1 MHVTELE
8 TPSVL
13 INLDVME
20 RNIQTMQARCDAA
33 GVKFRPHIKTHKIPA
48 IAKMQLEAGAVGIAC
63 QKVSEAQVFAE
74 AGINDI
80 LLPYNIVGAK
90 KAARLADLA
99 LYNKIAVSADSP
111 ETIHGLGAAAKAVGA
126 SIRVLIELATEIER
140 AGTSVENVVQLA
152 QQIEADDHLEFRGLV
167 VYPSFPKSRP
177 LIQEALARLDAVGI
191 GVEVVS
197 GGGVGAAH
205 YMAEVPEL
213 TEIRV
218 GTYVYNDWRTVMNG
232 YAALDDCAM
241 TIAATVVSRPTDD
254 RAIIDSGSKTLS
266 SEQLDGAYGF
276 ILEYPLAKLYNLNE
290 EHGYVDFSKC
300 DDRPH
305 IGEVVHVIP
314 IHTCV
319 VSNLHNQVYGVRN
332 DEVEVEW
339 PVAARGLVW

>member
-1 MHVTELE
+1 
-8 TPSVL
+8 
-13 INLDVME
+13 
-20 RNIQTMQARCDAA
+20 
-33 GVKFRPHIKTHKIPA
+33 
-48 IAKMQLEAGAVGIAC
+48 
-63 QKVSEAQVFAE
+63 
-74 AGINDI
+74 
-80 LLPYNIVGAK
+80 
-90 KAARLADLA
+90 
-99 LYNKIAVSADSP
+99 
-111 ETIHGLGAAAKAVGA
+111 
-126 SIRVLIELATEIER
+126 
-140 AGTSVENVVQLA
+140 
-152 QQIEADDHLEFRGLV
+152 
-167 VYPSFPKSRP
+167 